1 MRSNRLGVMTF
12 YPLSSEHQAT
22 ATVVRTLEPTPRA
35 GALIKIYMRQSAV
48 RAMNLIQYKV
58 CVGQKGSLS
67 DKSVLT

>member
-1 MRSNRLGVMTF
+1 MRSGSTRCNDL
-12 YPLSSEHQAT
+12 LSSVLEHQAT
-22 ATVVRTLEPTPRA
+22 ATAVRILEPTPRDR
-35 GALIKIYMRQSAV
+35 ALIKIYMRQSAV